1 MKNSR
6 SDKVKFT
13 ATRAVTE
20 GEGNPDLM
28 VAIIK
33 KLLEALGSEAV
44 TCRRDSPALYQT
56 TCNTDNML
64 LHTA

>member
-6 SDKVKFT
+6 SDKVKFI
-13 ATRAVTE
+13 ATTAVTE

-28 VAIIK
+28 VAIKK
-33 KLLEALGSEAV
+33 KLLEALGREAE

-56 TCNTDNML
+56 TCNTGNMP